1 MTVTRSPS
9 NPSSRRARVLAAS
22 PPSAPRSE
30 NAAADEVDWTEW
42 TGSDGERYMYFS
54 LDDEDWPGPSG
65 AARLGIP

>member
-1 MTVTRSPS
+1 M
-9 NPSSRRARVLAAS
+9 LAAS